1 MAGKKE
7 KAKGLSLR
15 HEIICIA
22 LIAFALYLA
31 VSLFSDS
38 SFSNWGGVIGRH
50 ISNGLLKVIGYT
62 AYLLPFIIIAI
73 SFDLLLRRI
82 LSITTVALASVLI
95 FILSSSALFSAVS
108 ASGGAGGV
116 VGAFL
121 SARFAKYLGATGSII
136 ILSAVVIITLLVAT
150 GLSLVQAGVGM
161 YPPVAAF
168 FKWIISKASGK
179 AEEAGEEEEEEKTPE
194 QTDEPIDEPV
204 AEKAPQPAPAIIT
217 QPQPRDRPKA
227 QREEEERIE
236 IRTPKGAF
244 TLPAP
249 PILDPLPEK
258 ESTVDNALLLE
269 NSKTLE
275 KKLMDFGVE
284 GRVVEV
290 RPGPV
295 VTMYEFEPASGIK
308 VNRIVALADDLAL
321 AMKATSIRIVAPIPG
336 KSVVGIE
343 VPNQLR
349 EMIKFR
355 EVLESPAF
363 SKSRSRLSLAL
374 GKDISGSPF
383 VVDLVK
389 MPHMLVAGATGAGK
403 SVAVNGMIL
412 SILFKSTPEDV
423 RFLMVDPKMLELSAY
438 EGIPHLITPVITDPK
453 KAASALRGI
462 VSEMGRRYKLMAMK
476 GAKNIEMYNHKLEEE
491 GDGES
496 VEHKRLPYIV
506 VIIDELADLMMTSG
520 KDVEEC
526 LVRLSQMARAS
537 GIHLLVATQR
547 PSVDVVTGLIKTN
560 FPARVAFQL
569 PSKTDSRTILDAAGA
584 ETLLGSGDMLFLVP
598 GTSKLQRIHGGY
610 VSEGEIKRV
619 TDFWKNQAG
628 PAYESVIIE
637 EDKEGD
643 SGEED
648 LGEEFL
654 KRYDEAVEL
663 ASQLEM
669 ISTSY
674 LQRRFRIGYNTAAR
688 IIEKMEKD
696 GIVGP
701 AQGSRP
707 REVFKRR

>member
-15 HEIICIA
+15 HEILCVA

-50 ISNGLLKVIGYT
+50 ISNGLLKIIGYT

-82 LSITTVALASVLI
+82 LSITTVALASVMI

-108 ASGGAGGV
+108 ASGDAGGI

-121 SARFAKYLGATGSII
+121 SVRFAKYLGATGSII

-168 FKWIISKASGK
+168 LRWMISKASGK
-179 AEEAGEEEEEEKTPE
+179 TEEAEEDEEDEERPE
-194 QTDEPIDEPV
+194 QTDEPTVEPV
-204 AEKAPQPAPAIIT
+204 AEKTPQAAPAIIT
-217 QPQPRDRPKA
+217 QPQTRERPKA

-236 IRTPKGAF
+236 IRAPKGAF

-258 ESTVDNALLLE
+258 EATVDNALLLE

-308 VNRIVALADDLAL
+308 VNRIVVLADDLAL

-343 VPNQLR
+343 VPNQNR

-438 EGIPHLITPVITDPK
+438 
-453 KAASALRGI
+453 
-462 VSEMGRRYKLMAMK
+462 
-476 GAKNIEMYNHKLEEE
+476 
-491 GDGES
+491 
-496 VEHKRLPYIV
+496 
-506 VIIDELADLMMTSG
+506 
-520 KDVEEC
+520 
-526 LVRLSQMARAS
+526 
-537 GIHLLVATQR
+537 
-547 PSVDVVTGLIKTN
+547 
-560 FPARVAFQL
+560 
-569 PSKTDSRTILDAAGA
+569 
-584 ETLLGSGDMLFLVP
+584 
-598 GTSKLQRIHGGY
+598 
-610 VSEGEIKRV
+610 
-619 TDFWKNQAG
+619 
-628 PAYESVIIE
+628 
-637 EDKEGD
+637 
-643 SGEED
+643 
-648 LGEEFL
+648 
-654 KRYDEAVEL
+654 
-663 ASQLEM
+663 
-669 ISTSY
+669 
-674 LQRRFRIGYNTAAR
+674 
-688 IIEKMEKD
+688 
-696 GIVGP
+696 
-701 AQGSRP
+701 
-707 REVFKRR
+707 